1 MYLHAKHEKRR
12 TYHPFAMEKIPAQE
26 ETQQM
31 GRSISSC
38 DGVTRS
44 DRSKGWLSVASGIGS
59 VGVFRSR
66 AHRSLV
72 NNPRKGRH
80 YKPVISRVSGP
91 LVCKAGPP

>member
-1 MYLHAKHEKRR
+1 M
-12 TYHPFAMEKIPAQE
+12 
-26 ETQQM
+26 
-31 GRSISSC
+31 C
-38 DGVTRS
+38 
-44 DRSKGWLSVASGIGS
+44 DRSGKKLDVGESRQKWRTSVPATTKNGSQGGWGRRGWLSRVASGIGS

-91 LVCKAGPP
+91 LVCEAGPP